1 MFFLNTFIDLMELIS
16 DYVDKEVNDANK
28 LQQQL
33 FETRLKYEMD
43 EITEEEY
50 KETEVYLIK
59 RISEIREKE
68 MNEEEDDEEGEE

>member
-1 MFFLNTFIDLMELIS
+1 MFFLNTFIDLVQLIS

>member
-1 MFFLNTFIDLMELIS
+1 MLFLKTFINLALLIH
-16 DYVDKEVNDANK
+16 DYVDKEISDANK

-50 KETEVYLIK
+50 KKTEEYLVK
-59 RISEIREKE
+59 RISEIRERE
-68 MNEEEDDEEGEE
+68 MNSEEDEE